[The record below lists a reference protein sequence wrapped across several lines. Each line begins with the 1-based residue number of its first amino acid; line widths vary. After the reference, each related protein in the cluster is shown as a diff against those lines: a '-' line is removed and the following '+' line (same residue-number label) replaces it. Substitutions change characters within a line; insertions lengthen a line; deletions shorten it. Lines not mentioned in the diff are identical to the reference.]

1 MLIRSTYVPHFW
13 FFLKL
18 IRVLWK
24 YIDRPVSNKNNIGW
38 SWLITTVVT
47 VNTVHVDN
55 AFFGTYMKWKNYVA
69 LALPAQV
76 IFKNIIL
83 SKFAD
88 DDVDLSAEMFELRGW
103 FADILSS

>member
-1 MLIRSTYVPHFW
+1 
-13 FFLKL
+13 
-18 IRVLWK
+18 
-24 YIDRPVSNKNNIGW
+24 
-38 SWLITTVVT
+38 
-47 VNTVHVDN
+47 
-55 AFFGTYMKWKNYVA
+55 VA